1 MSGHAFTLLRGL
13 SAWMLLLAAATAS
26 AQPQDIGA
34 PARYA
39 PEPGEQFF
47 LLADSSFGSD
57 ETARVRLEAPGR
69 DYRRYV
75 MEPYGGVDIRVYR
88 VDKPL
93 EFLRRQKNLHRIR
106 VDSAFRGEGL
116 SNALAYLWDHW
127 YRSSRRAMQRSFAYE
142 ARREVTAELPELK
155 LGDSLRQPTQFL
167 PQPQYDPIPGL
178 PLVSQ
183 FRYPL
188 WEAEPI
194 QPPADTQLSGSSS
207 HFIQPKPGN
216 VEIPVGTLAPGLYVV
231 EALIG
236 SYRATTVLF
245 VADTVAITKIA
256 GNELLVWTAH
266 KREGTAVA
274 GSELLWTD
282 GLGVLS
288 QGHSDEQGLLRLEHV
303 SPERSYVIGQDPAGG
318 VFVSEN
324 FYYDSEIY
332 DTKLYAF
339 TDRPLYRPGDWVEV
353 KILGRHFTAARDS
366 QRAADAPIELTVI
379 DALGSQLQSL
389 RVDFRSTGGAATR
402 FQLPD
407 GAVAGGYELRFAYR
421 DQLYSA
427 AFRVADYIKPHFEI
441 VLDLDKSEHGTG
453 EPIRGRL
460 SLLYPDGSPV
470 VDAHV
475 QLGLRSQQLSMVD
488 NELQYL
494 GQFPVQLSSSE
505 LRTDAKGQ
513 ADIELPPASEPS
525 RYLLSLFASDGAAY
539 RVRSSR
545 EILIERGADRYRLE
559 AARRFSTLGDSVRFQ
574 FERDTAGDAPVQ
586 TPQHYTWLRLEDRS
600 SGRADLPAGGRHFDL
615 RLPRPG
621 TYSVQLRD
629 VGGQILGATSHAV
642 SGPGQRAGAG
652 SVEIVLD
659 QREYTAGATVEALIT
674 FPEPVDEALLTL
686 ERDRVEATALLSQGG
701 AWAQA
706 ERLSDTQY
714 RVRVPVAPH
723 FAPNLTFSVLYTR
736 GGEYSFQNAGIQVRM
751 PAVELA
757 IQPEREL
764 YRPGEEVVLNF
775 LAERDGRPVQAR
787 LSVSVVDEMIYVL
800 QPEIAPTIG
809 EFFYHPRRNNVRTS
823 ASLAFISYDV
833 ALPGRP
839 GAPPAA
845 NRSERGVKVLERPR
859 REEVDTAAWAP
870 DLVTDAQG
878 RAQLRFRMPDSLA
891 RWRITARAM
900 DAEGLV
906 GQRRGFIRSEQPL
919 YLKWSGPTRFR
930 VGDAPQLGVLAFNQ
944 GSDVQTVEL
953 LREWQGG
960 QQRSNHRLQ
969 RGANFLPLQDFE
981 LGAGGEL
988 KLGVATEAG
997 ERGDAIAL
1005 QLEAVPVA
1013 WQAQASLSLT
1023 PEGPSTPWV
1032 LPADAHAIELSL
1044 AGDRDSLFRG
1054 VLDGLLDYPWGCVE
1068 QTASRLLP
1076 LALAWP
1082 SLQQASPAQADRLR
1096 LSLQDSRLRLMHL
1109 AGPQAR
1115 FGWWGSDATPDA
1127 FLTAYAYYA
1136 DLHAS
1141 RALGIALPAD
1151 HAERAL
1157 QLYSEQAHQLPA
1169 LQRMLVL
1176 DFLRGM
1182 GTPVR
1187 SLVEGALAD
1196 LPAPAMVEQASG
1208 EARTIDVADSLPFV
1222 EASDASDDAALLLGL
1237 KLAQELDASVPP
1249 GLGDRAAAARER
1261 LQEAELP
1268 LLRALRVRLGNASGA
1283 EQAQLLRSL
1292 GPDAP
1297 TFERAVALAWLHAA
1311 LPLQSAAPSLPSP
1324 ATGWQ
1329 RIDTG
1334 MAPRWR
1340 WTGDAPPAVLE
1351 LRGAVDSALSAQLSY
1366 RSESLSGDTL
1376 GVQLRRRLWKLIP
1389 GENAFQFSLRE
1400 VAAGEALSASAL
1412 YLDQVELDYS
1422 GESPLRYGLVEVPLP
1437 PGADVERTTWGLE
1450 LVAGPGGTAA
1460 PQLERARHEPGEQ
1473 AYALP
1478 VDLLQGSVQFN
1489 HLLRFSQRGEFQL
1502 PPARYQRMYQPA
1514 DQAWETEPALARV
1527 RVD

>member
-1 MSGHAFTLLRGL
+1 MSGHFSSTALRSLL
-13 SAWMLLLAAATAS
+13 ACVLLLGAFAAH
-26 AQPQDIGA
+26 AQPQDIGE
-34 PARYA
+34 PGRYT

-127 YRSSRRAMQRSFAYE
+127 YQSSRRAMQRSFAYE

-155 LGDSLRQPTQFL
+155 LGNSIRQPTQFL

-216 VEIPVGTLAPGLYVV
+216 VEIPVGQLAPGLYVV

-288 QGHSDEQGLLRLEHV
+288 QGRSDEQGLLRLDHV
-303 SPERSYVIGQDPAGG
+303 SPERSYVLGQDPAGG

-353 KILGRHFTAARDS
+353 KILGRHFTASRDS
-366 QRAADAPIELTVI
+366 QRAADAPIELAVI
-379 DALGSQLQSL
+379 DALGSQLQQL
-389 RVDFRSTGGAATR
+389 RLDFRGEGGAQVR
-402 FQLPD
+402 FQLPE

-421 DQLYSA
+421 EQLYSA
-427 AFRVADYIKPHFEI
+427 AFRVAEYIKPHFEI
-441 VLDLDKSEHGTG
+441 VLELDKAEHGTG
-453 EPIRGRL
+453 EPVRGKL

-475 QLGLRSQQLSMVD
+475 QLSLRSQQLSMID

-513 ADIELPPASEPS
+513 ALIELPPATEPS

-559 AARRFSTLGDSVRFQ
+559 AARRFSSVGDSVRFR
-574 FERDTAGDAPVQ
+574 FEREAAADVPVQ
-586 TPQHYTWLRLEDRS
+586 APQHYTWLRLEDRS
-600 SGRADLPAGGRHFDL
+600 SGRAELPAGSQQFEL

-621 TYSVQLRD
+621 NYSLHLRD
-629 VGGQILGATSHAV
+629 AKGQILGATSHSV
-642 SGPGQRAGAG
+642 SGAGQRASAG
-652 SVEIVLD
+652 SIEIVLD
-659 QREYTAGATVEALIT
+659 QREYAAGATAEALIT

-701 AWAQA
+701 SWLSA
-706 ERLSDTQY
+706 ERLNEAQY
-714 RVRVPVAPH
+714 RVRIPVDAQ
-723 FAPNLTFSVLYTR
+723 FAPNLTFSALYTR
-736 GGEYSFQNAGIQVRM
+736 GGEYSFQNAGIVVRM
-751 PAVELA
+751 PAIELS
-757 IQPEREL
+757 IEPEREL

-775 LAERDGRPVQAR
+775 QAQRDGRSLRAR

-833 ALPGRP
+833 ALPGKP
-839 GAPPAA
+839 GTPPAG

-870 DLVTDAQG
+870 DLVTDARG

-891 RWRITARAM
+891 RWRITARAI

-930 VGDAPQLGVLAFNQ
+930 AGDAPQLGVLAFNQ
-944 GSDVQTVEL
+944 GSEAQSVEL
-953 LREWQGG
+953 VRDWQGS
-960 QQRSNHRLQ
+960 QQRSRHALQ
-969 RGANFLPLQDFE
+969 RGANYLPLEDFE
-981 LGAGGEL
+981 LGDGGEL
-988 KLGVATEAG
+988 KLGLANAAG

-1005 QLEAVPVA
+1005 TLDAAPLN
-1013 WQAQASLSLT
+1013 WQAQTSFTMT
-1023 PEGPSTPWV
+1023 PAGDPIALD
-1032 LPADAHAIELSL
+1032 LPADANAIELSL
-1044 AGDRDSLFRG
+1044 FGDRDSLFRG
-1054 VLDGLLDYPWGCVE
+1054 VLDGLIDYPWGCVE

-1082 SLQQASPAQADRLR
+1082 SLQQVSPAQADRLR
-1096 LSLQDSRLRLMHL
+1096 LSMQNGRLRLMHL
-1109 AGPQAR
+1109 AGPQAQ
-1115 FGWWGSDATPDA
+1115 FGWWGSEATPDA

-1136 DLHAS
+1136 DSHAS
-1141 RALGIALPAD
+1141 PALGIRLPPD

-1157 QLYSEQAHQLPA
+1157 QLYSEQARQLPV

-1182 GTPVR
+1182 GAPVR
-1187 SLVEGALAD
+1187 SLLEGALAE
-1196 LPAPAMVEQASG
+1196 LPAAVDAAPADKVRSPGA
-1208 EARTIDVADSLPFV
+1208 ADSLPFV
-1222 EASDASDDAALLLGL
+1222 ETSASSEDAALLLGL
-1237 KLAQELDASVPP
+1237 QLAQELGASVPP
-1249 GLGDRAAAARER
+1249 ALGTRAVAARER
-1261 LQEAELP
+1261 LQSAELP
-1268 LLRALRVRLGNASGA
+1268 LLRALRVRLGLASGA
-1283 EQAQLLRSL
+1283 EQAELLRSL
-1292 GPDAP
+1292 GPQTA
-1297 TFERAVALAWLHAA
+1297 TFERAIALAWLHAA
-1311 LPLQSAAPSLPSP
+1311 LPLQSAASNLPSP
-1324 ATGWQ
+1324 GPGWQ
-1329 RIDTG
+1329 RIEG
-1334 MAPRWR
+1334 GLVPRWR
-1340 WTGDAPPAVLE
+1340 WTEATPPESLVLQ
-1351 LRGAVDSALSAQLSY
+1351 GATGAALAAQLSY
-1366 RSESLSGDTL
+1366 RSESAQGDAL
-1376 GVQLRRRLWKLIP
+1376 GLKLTRRLWKLVP
-1389 GENAFQFSLRE
+1389 GENAFQFSLSE
-1400 VAAGEALSASAL
+1400 VAAGDTLSASAL
-1412 YLDQVELDYS
+1412 YLDQIELDHS
-1422 GESPLRYGLVEVPLP
+1422 GEALRYGLVEVPLP
-1437 PGADVERTTWGLE
+1437 PGADVERTTWGLQ
-1450 LVAGPGGTAA
+1450 LVAGPGGVAA

-1473 AYALP
+1473 SYALP
-1478 VDLLQGSVQFN
+1478 VDLLQGKLQFN
-1489 HLLRFSQRGEFQL
+1489 HLVRFSQRGEFQL

-1514 DQAWETEPALARV
+1514 DQAWEIAPALSTV

>member
-1 MSGHAFTLLRGL
+1 MSGHLLRGL
-13 SAWMLLLAAATAS
+13 LAGLLLIGAFTAQ

-34 PARYA
+34 PGRYA

-69 DYRRYV
+69 DHRRYV
-75 MEPYGGVDIRVYR
+75 MEPYGGVDVRVYR
-88 VDKPL
+88 VDQPL
-93 EFLRRQKNLHRIR
+93 DFLRRQKNLHRIR

-142 ARREVTAELPELK
+142 ARREVTAGLPELK
-155 LGDSLRQPTQFL
+155 MGDSIRQPTQFL

-194 QPPADTQLSGSSS
+194 QPPADTRLSGSSS

-216 VEIPVGTLAPGLYVV
+216 VEIPVGRLAPGLYVV

-256 GNELLVWTAH
+256 GSELLVWTAH

-288 QGHSDEQGLLRLEHV
+288 RGRSDAQGLLRLDHV
-303 SPERSYVIGQDPAGG
+303 SPERSYVLGQDPAGG

-366 QRAADAPIELTVI
+366 QRAADAPIELAVV
-379 DALGSQLQSL
+379 DALGSQLQNL
-389 RVDFRSTGGAATR
+389 RLDFRGDGGAAAR
-402 FQLPD
+402 FQLPE

-421 DQLYSA
+421 GQLYSA
-427 AFRVADYIKPHFEI
+427 AFRVAEYIKPHFEI

-453 EPIRGRL
+453 EPVRGRL

-475 QLGLRSQQLSMVD
+475 QLSLRSQQLSMID

-494 GQFPVQLSSSE
+494 GQFPVQLGSSE
-505 LRTDAKGQ
+505 LRTDAQGR
-513 ADIELPPASEPS
+513 AAIELPPAAEPS

-545 EILIERGADRYRLE
+545 EILIERGADRYRLH
-559 AARRFSTLGDSVRFQ
+559 AARRFSALGDSVRFR
-574 FERDTAGDAPVQ
+574 FEREAVGDAPLQ
-586 TPQHYTWLRLEDRS
+586 TPRHYTWLRLEDRS
-600 SGRADLPAGGRHFDL
+600 TGRAELRAGSDHFDL

-621 TYSVQLRD
+621 TYSLQLRD
-629 VGGQILGATSHAV
+629 AGGQILGAASHAV

-652 SVEIVLD
+652 SIEIVLD
-659 QREYTAGATVEALIT
+659 QREYTAGATAEALVT

-701 AWAQA
+701 PWLQA
-706 ERLSDTQY
+706 ERLNDTQY
-714 RVRVPVAPH
+714 RARIPVDAQ

-751 PAVELA
+751 PAIDLSIA
-757 IQPEREL
+757 PEREL
-764 YRPGEEVVLNF
+764 YRPGDEVVLNF
-775 LAERDGRPVQAR
+775 QAQRDGRPVRAR
-787 LSVSVVDEMIYVL
+787 LAVSVVDEMIYVL

-839 GAPPAA
+839 GPPPAA

-891 RWRITARAM
+891 RWRITARAI

-930 VGDAPQLGVLAFNQ
+930 AGDAPQLGVLAFNQ
-944 GSDVQTVEL
+944 GSDSRTVEL
-953 LREWQGG
+953 VRDWQGV
-960 QQRSNHRLQ
+960 QQRSRHALQ
-969 RGANFLPLQDFE
+969 RGANYLPLQDFE
-981 LGAGGEL
+981 LGEGGEL
-988 KLGVATEAG
+988 KLGLADATG

-1005 QLEAVPVA
+1005 RLDAAPLN

-1023 PEGPSTPWV
+1023 PAGASTPLD

-1115 FGWWGSDATPDA
+1115 FGWWGSEAPPDA

-1151 HAERAL
+1151 HADRAL
-1157 QLYSEQAHQLPA
+1157 QLYSEQARQLPP

-1182 GTPVR
+1182 GAPVR
-1187 SLVEGALAD
+1187 TLLEGALAD
-1196 LPAPAMVEQASG
+1196 LPMPAATERTSG
-1208 EARTIDVADSLPFV
+1208 DARTIDVADSLPFV
-1222 EASDASDDAALLLGL
+1222 DASASSEDAALLLGL

-1249 GLGDRAAAARER
+1249 GLGAHASAARER
-1261 LQEAELP
+1261 LQASELP
-1268 LLRALRVRLGNASGA
+1268 LLRALHVRLGLASGP
-1283 EQAQLLRSL
+1283 EQARLLRSL
-1292 GPDAP
+1292 GPETA
-1297 TFERAVALAWLHAA
+1297 TFERAVALAWVHAA
-1311 LPLQSAAPSLPSP
+1311 LPPQGASSSLPNP
-1324 ATGWQ
+1324 GPGWQ
-1329 RIDTG
+1329 RIEG
-1334 MAPRWR
+1334 GLAPRWR
-1340 WTGDAPPAVLE
+1340 WTHDTPPASLE
-1351 LRGAVDSALSAQLSY
+1351 LQGGIDAALSAQLGY
-1366 RSESLSGDTL
+1366 RSESARGDAP
-1376 GVQLRRRLWKLIP
+1376 GVKLTRRLWKLVP
-1389 GENAFQFSLRE
+1389 GETAFKFSLSE
-1400 VAAGEALSASAL
+1400 VIAGEALSASAL
-1412 YLDQVELDYS
+1412 YLDQIELDYG
-1422 GESPLRYGLVEVPLP
+1422 GEPALRYGLVEVPLP

-1450 LVAGPGGTAA
+1450 LVAGPGGIAA

-1473 AYALP
+1473 SYALP
-1478 VDLLQGSVQFN
+1478 VDVLQGKVQFN
-1489 HLLRFSQRGEFQL
+1489 HLIRFSQRGEFQL

-1514 DQAWETEPALARV
+1514 DQAWEEAPALSQV

>member
-1 MSGHAFTLLRGL
+1 MSGLSFAPRALLAG
-13 SAWMLLLAAATAS
+13 LLLLGAFAAH
-26 AQPQDIGA
+26 AQPQDIGEA
-34 PARYA
+34 GAYR

-93 EFLRRQKNLHRIR
+93 DFLRRQKNLHRIR

-155 LGDSLRQPTQFL
+155 LGDSIREPTQFL

-216 VEIPVGTLAPGLYVV
+216 VEIPVGKLAPGLYVV

-288 QGHSDEQGLLRLEHV
+288 QGRSDAQGLLRLEHL
-303 SPERSYVIGQDPAGG
+303 SPERSYVLGQDPAGG

-353 KILGRHFTAARDS
+353 KILGRHFTAARES
-366 QRAADAPIELTVI
+366 QRAADAPIELAVI
-379 DALGSQLQSL
+379 DALGSQLQNL
-389 RVDFRSTGGAATR
+389 RLDFRGEGGAQAR
-402 FQLPD
+402 FQLPE

-421 DQLYSA
+421 EQLYSA
-427 AFRVADYIKPHFEI
+427 AFRVAEYIKPHFEI
-441 VLDLDKSEHGTG
+441 VLDLDKAEHGTG
-453 EPIRGRL
+453 EPVRGRL

-475 QLGLRSQQLSMVD
+475 QLSLRAQQLSMID

-513 ADIELPPASEPS
+513 ALIELPPATEPS

-559 AARRFSTLGDSVRFQ
+559 AARRFSSVGDSVRVQ
-574 FERDTAGDAPVQ
+574 FAREAAGDTPVQ

-600 SGRADLPAGGRHFDL
+600 TGRADLPTGSQHFDL

-621 TYSVQLRD
+621 NYTLHLRD
-629 VGGQILGATSHAV
+629 ASGQILGATSHSV
-642 SGPGQRAGAG
+642 SGAGQRASAG
-652 SVEIVLD
+652 SIEIVLD
-659 QREYTAGATVEALIT
+659 QREYQTGATAEALIT

-686 ERDRVEATALLSQGG
+686 ERDRVEATALLSEGG
-701 AWAQA
+701 SWLSA
-706 ERLSDTQY
+706 ERLNETQY
-714 RVRVPVAPH
+714 RVRIPVATQ
-723 FAPNLTFSVLYTR
+723 FAPNLTFSALYTR
-736 GGEYSFQNAGIQVRM
+736 GGEYSFQNAGIVVRM
-751 PAVELA
+751 PAVELS
-757 IQPEREL
+757 ITPEREL

-775 LAERDGRPVQAR
+775 TAQRDGRAVRAR

-800 QPEIAPTIG
+800 QPEIAPAIG
-809 EFFYHPRRNNVRTS
+809 DFFYHPRRNNVRTS

-859 REEVDTAAWAP
+859 REEVDTAAWEP
-870 DLVTDAQG
+870 DLITDAQG

-891 RWRITARAM
+891 RWRITARAI
-900 DAEGLV
+900 DGEGLV

-930 VGDAPQLGVLAFNQ
+930 AGDAPQLGVLAFNQ
-944 GSDVQTVEL
+944 GSEAQNVEL
-953 LREWQGG
+953 VREWQGS
-960 QQRSNHRLQ
+960 QQRSQHALQ
-969 RGANFLPLQDFE
+969 RGANYLPLEDFE

-988 KLGVATEAG
+988 KLGLANAAG

-1005 QLEAVPVA
+1005 QLEAAPLS

-1023 PEGPSTPWV
+1023 PTGASTPLD
-1032 LPADAHAIELSL
+1032 LPADANAIELSL

-1054 VLDGLLDYPWGCVE
+1054 VLDGLIDYPWGCVE

-1082 SLQQASPAQADRLR
+1082 SLQSISPAQADRLR
-1096 LSLQDSRLRLMHL
+1096 LSMQNGRLRLMHL
-1109 AGPQAR
+1109 AGPQAQ
-1115 FGWWGSDATPDA
+1115 FGWWGSEATPDA

-1141 RALGIALPAD
+1141 RALGIPLPPD

-1157 QLYSEQAHQLPA
+1157 QLYSEQARQLPA

-1182 GTPVR
+1182 GAPVR
-1187 SLVEGALAD
+1187 TLLEGALAE
-1196 LPAPAMVEQASG
+1196 LPAAADATDAKSTPAQD
-1208 EARTIDVADSLPFV
+1208 RADSLPFV
-1222 EASDASDDAALLLGL
+1222 EASASSDDAALLLGL
-1237 KLAQELDASVPP
+1237 QLARELGASVPA
-1249 GLGDRAAAARER
+1249 GLSERAPPARER
-1261 LQEAELP
+1261 LQTSELP
-1268 LLRALRVRLGNASGA
+1268 LLRALRVRLGAASGT
-1283 EQAQLLRSL
+1283 EQAELLRSL
-1292 GPDAP
+1292 GPQSA
-1297 TFERAVALAWLHAA
+1297 TFERAIALAWLHAA
-1311 LPLQSAAPSLPSP
+1311 LPLQSAASNVPNPGP
-1324 ATGWQ
+1324 GWQ
-1329 RIDTG
+1329 RVEGGLT
-1334 MAPRWR
+1334 PRWR
-1340 WTGDAPPAVLE
+1340 WTGALPPASLE
-1351 LRGAVDSALSAQLSY
+1351 LKGEPDAALSAQLSY
-1366 RSESLSGDTL
+1366 RSESAQGDAL
-1376 GVQLRRRLWKLIP
+1376 GLKLTRRLWKLVP
-1389 GENAFQFSLRE
+1389 GENAFQFSLSA
-1400 VAAGEALSASAL
+1400 VAADEPLSASAL
-1412 YLDQVELDYS
+1412 YLDQIELDYS
-1422 GESPLRYGLVEVPLP
+1422 GDQPLRYGLVEVPLP

-1450 LVAGPGGTAA
+1450 LVAGPGGVAA

-1473 AYALP
+1473 SYALP
-1478 VDLLQGSVQFN
+1478 VDLLQGKLQFN
-1489 HLLRFSQRGEFQL
+1489 HLIRFSQRGEFQL

-1514 DQAWETEPALARV
+1514 DQAWEDAPLLSRV